1 MATRIDI
8 DSRGFNSMIRELK
21 KINKSA
27 ARPVVRAVTQ
37 DVLAS
42 AASKTKVA
50 TAKKINESVDKVFRK
65 PFEVRGK
72 GFVGVTTAGK
82 VWVNLAS
89 WGDKSKWALLHTD
102 GKLKNV
108 PSEVRRT
115 GKYRPGSKVDL
126 GKQNKSEINA
136 MIKASKEH
144 IDREKK
150 YRKSMRGLSKASWYH
165 LIRLLKLKVPANAP
179 KYATNVEIPS
189 SAKAALK
196 AFETVRGRDDFSIT
210 VSNAVQAS
218 LNPNARGIGAFRMA
232 LNGQV
237 KNFQKRMA
245 IDSKKYAQEF
255 AQRHGFT
262 VK

>member
-1 MATRIDI
+1 
-8 DSRGFNSMIRELK
+8 MIRELK
-21 KINKSA
+21 KINKAA

-37 DVLAS
+37 DVLA
-42 AASKTKVA
+42 AAAKKTK
-50 TAKKINESVDKVFRK
+50 TSSAKKINESVDKVFRK

-126 GKQNKSEINA
+126 GKKNKSEINA
-136 MIKASKEH
+136 MIKSSKEH
-144 IDREKK
+144 IGREKK

-165 LIRLLKLKVPANAP
+165 MIRLLKLKVPAGAP
-179 KYATNVEIPS
+179 KFATSVEIPS

-196 AFETVRGRDDFSIT
+196 AFEKVRGRDDFSIT

-237 KNFQKRMA
+237 KNFKKRMA
-245 IDSKKYAQEF
+245 IDSKKYAKEF